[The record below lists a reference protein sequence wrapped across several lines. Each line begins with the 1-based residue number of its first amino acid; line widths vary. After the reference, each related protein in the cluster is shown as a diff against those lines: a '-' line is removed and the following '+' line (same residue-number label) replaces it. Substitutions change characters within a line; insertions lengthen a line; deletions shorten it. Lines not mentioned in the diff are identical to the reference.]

1 MKINPY
7 LNLAIIV
14 LFVTIFSFIIEFF
27 CPSINNLRKAN
38 LIGLF
43 LMRFIHFYVFL
54 YFLLFLFLF
63 DYKSNN
69 GIIYLILAIS
79 LSFLWKILDCCIIS
93 YYEIKMYGLDHRR
106 YLTTFH
112 PCMYIYFRN
121 YQEVALTIMGIV
133 MLFTFY
139 FITVKTKLIS
149 MPYKV
154 FFALIFGYLFL
165 DSAILSRFIKKN
177 LDYPEY
183 LK

>member
-1 MKINPY
+1 MTKNSYI
-7 LNLAIIV
+7 NLAIIV
-14 LFVTIFSFIIEFF
+14 LFITLFSFVVEFF
-27 CPSINNLRKAN
+27 YPGINDLKKVN

-43 LMRFIHFYVFL
+43 TMRFIHFYVFL

-69 GIIYLILAIS
+69 GIIYLILAVA
-79 LSFLWKILDCCIIS
+79 LSFLWKILDCCIVS
-93 YYEIKMYGLDHRR
+93 YYEIKMYGLDHRK

-112 PCMYIYFRN
+112 PCMYIFFRN

-133 MLFTFY
+133 MVFTFY
-139 FITVKTKLIS
+139 FIIAKTKLIS
-149 MPYKV
+149 LPYKV

-165 DSAILSRFIKKN
+165 DSIIRSRFTKKS
-177 LDYPEY
+177 LDYPKF